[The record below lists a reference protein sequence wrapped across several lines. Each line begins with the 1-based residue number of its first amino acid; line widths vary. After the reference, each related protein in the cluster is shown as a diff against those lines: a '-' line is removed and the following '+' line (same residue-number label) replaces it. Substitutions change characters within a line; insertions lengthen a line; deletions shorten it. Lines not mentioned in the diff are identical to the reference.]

1 MEQTLSSFSRDVA
14 DIFAENSD
22 NDKTFY
28 GFSDCEIS
36 GGGDLKSSESDD
48 AAVKRKIPDRKPAHR
63 FTIRVALRSRSN
75 NAQSEDEGEKGEW
88 PENDGKT
95 EFNLKEKGECGRPSP
110 PKSDSDSEAEG
121 YLEKRALNIKANKA
135 MLAQL
140 MADLQRM
147 PSALQKSP
155 QVDRPKGQRSWAP
168 PSTPAASGGR
178 RYPERASRRQT
189 RSMGNYQ
196 ETPVPQKEKD
206 LELTLEEE
214 LMEVRQA
221 PRRRGNP
228 RINKSKPHIVR
239 PVEEIAEDELNLV
252 ADGMTDK
259 VYNSATGTTCHQ
271 CRQKTVDTKTC
282 CRNTDC
288 RGIQGQFCGP
298 CLRNRY
304 GEDVRKALLD
314 PVPSL
319 PSTPRDGG
327 VLHAVESAT
336 AASVVSG
343 MVVALLASYFL
354 WPSTMAS
361 MMSTPTS
368 TAFGIN

>member
-259 VYNSATGTTCHQ
+259 VYNSAT